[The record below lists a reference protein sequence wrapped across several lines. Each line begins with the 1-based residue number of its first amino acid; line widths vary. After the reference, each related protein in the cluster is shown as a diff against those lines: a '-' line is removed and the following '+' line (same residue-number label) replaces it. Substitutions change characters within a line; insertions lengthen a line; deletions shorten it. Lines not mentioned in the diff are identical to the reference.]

1 MNISLQSDFCLF
13 LLFAYKAKHVIAHLV
28 LEFDLAAQHE
38 PQVIDGLTTVVVVA
52 IMLVYTISI
61 ANIVFE

>member
-1 MNISLQSDFCLF
+1 M
-13 LLFAYKAKHVIAHLV
+13 YKAKHVIAHLV

-52 IMLVYTISI
+52 IMLVYTMSI

>member
-1 MNISLQSDFCLF
+1 MTSLRNDLDRRTSLC
-13 LLFAYKAKHVIAHLV
+13 KVVIAHLV

-52 IMLVYTISI
+52 IMLVYTMSI